1 MVWDDPDPDRLV
13 DKLPQPFRRVEK
25 VLASIIEG
33 VSPRPRPP
41 APAPPPRPRT
51 GRGRQRRG
59 ASRPARGAPNR
70 TGHEPMA
77 RYVNDPDEFEALVA
91 ARDAVLVDFTASW
104 CGPCRNI
111 APFFEELAA
120 QHGGGPLEF
129 VKVDVDRWVAD

>member
-1 MVWDDPDPDRLV
+1 MFSPG
-13 DKLPQPFRRVEK
+13 
-25 VLASIIEG
+25 G
-33 VSPRPRPP
+33 VAGRPPRPAPAPAPGAPPPPIPGAQGTGPVKPP
-41 APAPPPRPRT
+41 APAPAPRPRT